1 MDDAF
6 EPFDDEA
13 PEQIEPADEAF
24 DETAPAVRAVPAVS
38 MTTQPPQTIPPKRS
52 I

>member
-6 EPFDDEA
+6 EPFDGEA
-13 PEQIEPADEAF
+13 PEQIQPADEAF
-24 DETAPAVRAVPAVS
+24 DEIPPVVRAVPAVA